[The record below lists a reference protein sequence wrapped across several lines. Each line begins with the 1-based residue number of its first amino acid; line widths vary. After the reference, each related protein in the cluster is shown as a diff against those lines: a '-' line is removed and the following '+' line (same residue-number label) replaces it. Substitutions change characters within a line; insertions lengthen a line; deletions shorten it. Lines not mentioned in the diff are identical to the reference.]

1 MAQLG
6 RRSRAARYY
15 EPYADS
21 NSFGSVTNQ
30 GCLANGSGA
39 AEHAYRVERNG
50 AAEPSE
56 MFEVSAAS
64 HVESA
69 QQSAQKD
76 LLGAAT
82 PTVASSK
89 SRVLTRLGL
98 SRSRGT
104 KVACLVLVVILAVCV
119 AWGQLFNSGVTVTRA
134 NEGAAASQDADA
146 ARDGSNQSID
156 EGSAARKDSSNAT
169 GEPGVSNTGGAAG
182 QGSGI
187 TVHVDGAVVNPGV
200 YVLSAEA
207 NRVVDAVR
215 AADGLSADADTAAIN
230 LAAPL
235 SDGVKVHV
243 PKQGEQIADA
253 STGAGPSSG
262 SSTSTVGTATGSASG
277 AAGASALSGASGVV
291 NINTATAEELTA
303 LPGVGEATAK
313 AIVEDRQKNGKFQ
326 SPEDLMRVSGIGQKK
341 FDKLKDHIRV

>member
-15 EPYADS
+15 EPYANS
-21 NSFGSVTNQ
+21 TSFGSVTDQ
-30 GCLANGSGA
+30 GFLANGTGA
-39 AEHAYRVERNG
+39 AEHAYRFGRDG
-50 AAEPSE
+50 AAEASE
-56 MFEVSAAS
+56 MSEESAAS
-64 HVESA
+64 HGESA
-69 QQSAQKD
+69 QKSAQKD
-76 LLGAAT
+76 LLGAAK

-104 KVACLVLVVILAVCV
+104 KVACLALVVILVVCV

-134 NEGAAASQDADA
+134 NDGATASQDADA
-146 ARDGSNQSID
+146 SRDGSNQST
-156 EGSAARKDSSNAT
+156 EESAAGKDSSNAT
-169 GEPGVSNTGGAAG
+169 GEPGVSTTGTAAG
-182 QGSGI
+182 KGPDI

-207 NRVVDAVR
+207 NRVVDAIR
-215 AADGLSADADTAAIN
+215 AAGGLSADADTAAIN

-253 STGAGPSSG
+253 STGADPSSG
-262 SSTSTVGTATGSASG
+262 SSISTGGTATGSSSG
-277 AAGASALSGASGVV
+277 AAGTSASSGASGVV